1 MKGTA
6 MADKNP
12 MPTAPAEL
20 FVEDNQKAEALISSG
35 DLAAAARVLVDIIEK
50 DHDNFRAY
58 NNVGIISWMRK
69 AWEDAYSMFKK
80 SLTIK
85 PDYTDA
91 LINLF
96 DGALKL
102 RRVPDVLPYFEN
114 ALSISPGSEEVR
126 IIRDGMVAQ
135 GDGIYK
141 SERGL
146 VVGVYNPRVDEAQ
159 KLIAEGK
166 LFVAMDKLLK
176 IYDEEGPSAEVLSGL
191 GVVSFYQ
198 KRHTDAFSLFFE
210 SIKLNPTSRDNFLN
224 LLDAAKACDRIGE
237 ARKIYELYA
246 KDFPFLGSLSP
257 EFDAAEASKVT

>member
-1 MKGTA
+1 MKGTV
-6 MADKNP
+6 MADKNS
-12 MPTAPAEL
+12 MPTAPVES
-20 FVEDNQKAEALISSG
+20 FVEENRKAEALISSG
-35 DLAAAARVLVDIIEK
+35 DLAEAARILVDIIEK

-58 NNVGIISWMRK
+58 NNVGIISWSRK

-80 SLTIK
+80 SVTIK

-102 RRVPDVLPYFEN
+102 RRIPDALPFFEN
-114 ALSISPGSEEVR
+114 ALSQSPGSEEIR

-135 GDGIYK
+135 GDAIYK

-146 VVGVYNPRVDEAQ
+146 VVGVFNPRVDEAQ

-166 LFVAMDKLLK
+166 LFLAMDKLLK
-176 IYDEEGPSAEVLSGL
+176 IYDEEGPSAEVFSGL
-191 GVVSFYQ
+191 GVVSYYQ
-198 KRHTDAFSLFFE
+198 QRHADAFSLFFE

-224 LLDAAKACDRIGE
+224 LLDAAKACDRIPE
-237 ARKIYELYA
+237 ARKIYDLYV
-246 KDFPFLGSLSP
+246 KDFPFLGSLSS
-257 EFDAAEASKVT
+257 EFDAAQALKTQ